1 MTHRGR
7 YLMFA
12 LLCTTLSAFAQT
24 AVVPTSSDSPHAH
37 YAPVLATPALAFP
50 RDHGAHPGYR
60 TEWWYVTGWLDTP
73 DGPQGFQITFFRTQP
88 YVDPANPSAFAPRQI
103 LFAHAALADPAKQ
116 KLMQGQR
123 IARQGFGLAEAAS
136 SDTDI
141 VLDDWSL
148 KRKVDGQFDA
158 KVSTPEFAMD
168 LSLRPTQ
175 PVMLQ
180 GNGGYSQKGP
190 LPEQASYYY
199 SLPHLAVSG
208 HLHKGNYVVSVSGE
222 AWFDHEWSSNLL
234 DPRSVGWDWTGLN
247 LDDGSSVM
255 AFQVRDAA
263 GKPVWA
269 GGGFRDKDG
278 KYVDLKPGDVAFA
291 ALRRWHSPR
300 TGANYPVQSVLSIR
314 LPSGMRRFTLSP
326 LFDDQ
331 ELDTRATGGPI
342 YWEGAVR
349 TTGGRGYLELVGYAA
364 ALQL

>member
-1 MTHRGR
+1 MMRRLR
-7 YLMFA
+7 YLVFA
-12 LLCTTLSAFAQT
+12 LLCTVLSAFAQT
-24 AVVPTSSDSPHAH
+24 AAVHTPDDSPHAH
-37 YAPVLATPALAFP
+37 YTPVLPTTALMFP
-50 RDHGAHPGYR
+50 HDHGAHPGYR

-73 DGPQGFQITFFRTQP
+73 DGSQGFQITFFRTQP

-116 KLMQGQR
+116 KLIQGQR
-123 IARQGFGLAEAAS
+123 IARQGFGLAEAS
-136 SDTDI
+136 SADTDI

-148 KRKVDGQFDA
+148 KRDVRGQFDT
-158 KVSTPEFAMD
+158 KVSTPEFALD

-175 PVMLQ
+175 LAMLQ
-180 GNGGYSQKGP
+180 GKDGYSQKGP
-190 LPEQASYYY
+190 LPEQASHYY

-208 HLHKGNYVVSVSGE
+208 QLHRGSHVVNVKGE

-263 GKPVWA
+263 GKAVWA
-269 GGGFRDKDG
+269 GGGFRGKDG
-278 KYVDLKPGDVAFA
+278 AYVNLEPGDVAFA

-300 TGANYPVQSVLSIR
+300 TGANYPVESVLTIR
-314 LPSGMRRFTLSP
+314 LPSGSRRFNLSP

-331 ELDTRATGGPI
+331 ELDTRQTGGPI

-364 ALQL
+364 ALHL